1 MELPNSTLFCR
12 KENNENDEEKVN
24 NELLTSEYR
33 HFLSLPTAAKEQW
46 DLRNFN
52 DDGSD
57 NVAKKIIIT
66 VF

>member
-1 MELPNSTLFCR
+1 M
-12 KENNENDEEKVN
+12 
-24 NELLTSEYR
+24 LTSEYR

-46 DLRNFN
+46 NLSNFN